1 MCLCTGTPGPDDP
14 VRADEEA
21 GGKRAG
27 AVLYLAFLA
36 ALAVNLTASITLLA
50 R

>member
-1 MCLCTGTPGPDDP
+1 MCLCSGTPGPDDP
-14 VRADEEA
+14 VRAEEA

-36 ALAVNLTASITLLA
+36 ALAVNLTASIALLA

>member
-1 MCLCTGTPGPDDP
+1 MCLCTGTPSPDDP

-27 AVLYLAFLA
+27 PILYLAFLA
-36 ALAVNLTASITLLA
+36 ALAVNLTASIAVLA

>member
-14 VRADEEA
+14 VRADEA
-21 GGKRAG
+21 GGKRAD
-27 AVLYLAFLA
+27 AVLYFAFLA
-36 ALAVNLTASITLLA
+36 ALTVNLTASIAFLA